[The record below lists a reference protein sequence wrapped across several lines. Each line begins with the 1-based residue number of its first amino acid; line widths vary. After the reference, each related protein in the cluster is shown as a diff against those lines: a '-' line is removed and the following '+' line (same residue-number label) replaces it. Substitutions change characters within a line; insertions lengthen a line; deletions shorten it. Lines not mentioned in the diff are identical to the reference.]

1 MKLKPI
7 VFNGLNSTAIESISF
22 VNNIVEIVWK
32 GSPKSYKYAIV
43 DNNFVKEVENTVK
56 TDKSVGKLVN
66 NALKEKKIELIQLE
80 SPKLNKTVV

>member
-7 VFNGLNSTAIESISF
+7 VFSGLNSTAIESISF
-22 VNNIVEIVWK
+22 INNNVEIVWK
-32 GSPKSYKYAIV
+32 GSPKSYKYVIV

-66 NALKEKKIELIQLE
+66 NAIKENKLEIIEY
-80 SPKLNKTVV
+80 STNKLNNTVV

>member
-7 VFNGLNSTAIESISF
+7 VFSGLNSTAIESISF
-22 VNNIVEIVWK
+22 INNNVEIVWK
-32 GSPKSYKYAIV
+32 GSPKSYKYVIV